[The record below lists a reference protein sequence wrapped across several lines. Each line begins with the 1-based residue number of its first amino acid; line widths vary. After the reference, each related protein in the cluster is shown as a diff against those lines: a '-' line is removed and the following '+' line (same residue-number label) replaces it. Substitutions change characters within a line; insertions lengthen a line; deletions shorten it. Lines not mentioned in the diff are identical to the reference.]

1 MGMGIGKKH
10 DYPPLLAPGRHLM
23 ALAEIEHRFVLT
35 FPNSA
40 KRRHLF
46 QRLEEFIQAF
56 LIAGI
61 ACEVW
66 VDGSFLSEKEEPVDL
81 DVTVI
86 LDADVAATL
95 TEQQQELMDAASEGK
110 MGNDVDSFAF
120 ARLMLVG
127 GDVSSRTF
135 HIAEPQGATYIG
147 HFAPNVVLPGEVT
160 LGRIYEAEID
170 VSEIY
175 HYATER
181 TVKSNS
187 LKQLTAP
194 LAPILID

>member
-1 MGMGIGKKH
+1 
-10 DYPPLLAPGRHLM
+10 M

-35 FPNSA
+35 CPNSA

-120 ARLMLVG
+120 ARLNRSDPNYRDEYLDPAYSWGEQYGLECSEQWLKGFAVLKLRETNVG
-127 GDVSSRTF
+127 
-135 HIAEPQGATYIG
+135 
-147 HFAPNVVLPGEVT
+147 L
-160 LGRIYEAEID
+160 RIC
-170 VSEIY
+170 S
-175 HYATER
+175 
-181 TVKSNS
+181 
-187 LKQLTAP
+187 
-194 LAPILID
+194 